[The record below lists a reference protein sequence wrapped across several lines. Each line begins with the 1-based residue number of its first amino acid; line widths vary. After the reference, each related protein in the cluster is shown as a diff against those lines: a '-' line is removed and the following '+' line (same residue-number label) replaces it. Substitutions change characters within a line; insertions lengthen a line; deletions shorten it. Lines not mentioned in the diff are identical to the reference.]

1 MLKKISQN
9 KRHVLMKEKAADV
22 LIYSG
27 FGERR
32 AQYELSYRRH
42 KAFRISIN
50 TETGPLKKK
59 GFN

>member
-1 MLKKISQN
+1 
-9 KRHVLMKEKAADV
+9 MKEKAADV

-50 TETGPLKKK
+50 TETRPLKKK
-59 GFN
+59 VLIKSKRKVGIFM